1 MSTMRLIG
9 LYTSMKVLGAPTT
22 ADGLSK
28 AFGGDRKTYL
38 KDLNALKKAG
48 LLHRRIEKI
57 NGKPVT
63 VTKLSDDS
71 PLKGLLILLSQQNS
85 SLILNANSIYKQ
97 IKNHGGAVMGDSMNE
112 YELNRYE
119 VDEDWEREQKR
130 KYEKQKHEDYARE
143 KEAHAAKRIE
153 SKKTKTPADWST
165 DDSVYEFV
173 ERMSLLWHVTP
184 WKAARTR
191 FKGAMA
197 KSRKTHG
204 TTGDIELK
212 MMDRFFSGIEH
223 NKSINDPELIWRSF
237 IKQFESLLIDV
248 QQSTVTIEDIARA
261 VEISDKQW
269 EKY

>member
-1 MSTMRLIG
+1 MRLIG

-97 IKNHGGAVMGDSMNE
+97 IKNHGGAVMGDAMNE

-119 VDEDWEREQKR
+119 VDEEWEREQKR
-130 KYEKQKHEDYARE
+130 KYEKQKHEEYARE

-153 SKKTKTPADWST
+153 KKKTKTPA
-165 DDSVYEFV
+165 
-173 ERMSLLWHVTP
+173 MI
-184 WKAARTR
+184 KAAEE
-191 FKGAMA
+191 
-197 KSRKTHG
+197 RKKR
-204 TTGDIELK
+204 IQ
-212 MMDRFFSGIEH
+212 
-223 NKSINDPELIWRSF
+223 NDPLKCGDANRGKSWKLVNGKRVWFTKEN
-237 IKQFESLLIDV
+237 
-248 QQSTVTIEDIARA
+248 
-261 VEISDKQW
+261 
-269 EKY
+269 